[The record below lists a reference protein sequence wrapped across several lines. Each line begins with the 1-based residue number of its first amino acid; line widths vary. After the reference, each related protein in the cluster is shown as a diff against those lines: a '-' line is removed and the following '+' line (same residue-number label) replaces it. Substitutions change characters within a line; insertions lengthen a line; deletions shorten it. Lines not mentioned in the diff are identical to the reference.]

1 MCNTNKVVLLVFC
14 VYAVAS
20 SGITDELA
28 FTYLRWKLNLNQE
41 RLSEIAS
48 GQNIGATRS
57 NTSNIR
63 PDCKAFIQEFGL
75 RSSRFIK
82 CSVDNARPFRFCEGC
97 VVHYRRSK
105 TVYNDIVENDET
117 LDNCRKE
124 LLNSDRVQVITSV
137 QRDIDKIWENADCKE
152 CFSSIS
158 EDTNGTVHYTL
169 TKRTVQFLTVYRNFT
184 HCIPSNMN
192 YTRLTWGEQLKCTNV
207 HKEYTAVLT
216 IAVGLLLLPPVF
228 YVALA
233 VYGTKR
239 TRNLIKQKRL
249 AIFQH
254 TSTYGTLDSPPLPSE
269 HRLVDSESHDSANQ
283 TAASIES
290 LGSEDK
296 NSTKNGTLNN
306 RTTYTFA

>member
-184 HCIPSNMN
+184 HCIPSNRTHNNTVCENCNQFYMEMNKMFDTMLNDPLSPQHVCMDIVDMMN

-239 TRNLIKQKRL
+239 TRNLIKRQIYTKLNRNDPWM
-249 AIFQH
+249 APFQNY
-254 TSTYGTLDSPPLPSE
+254 S
-269 HRLVDSESHDSANQ
+269 
-283 TAASIES
+283 
-290 LGSEDK
+290 K
-296 NSTKNGTLNN
+296 N
-306 RTTYTFA
+306 